1 MREGAALSLAL
12 VCCFRAC
19 HGDGTLDVEQ
29 TSLSE
34 LLYLS
39 VIVTSAIPIRAS
51 ELHSRTGQISGW
63 EEALSDRL
71 S

>member
-1 MREGAALSLAL
+1 MREDAALSLDL

-19 HGDGTLDVEQ
+19 HGEGTPDVEQ

-39 VIVTSAIPIRAS
+39 VIVTLAIPIRAS
-51 ELHSRTGQISGW
+51 ELDSRTRQVSGW
-63 EEALSDRL
+63 EEALSERL
-71 S
+71 F